1 MVELWSRGA
10 VEPWSGSRGIARPV
24 GREPVVASAV
34 MTDIQNRL
42 FINGEFVDAR
52 AGETFATINPATEEK
67 IADVA
72 SAGVEDVD
80 AAVQAARAQMEP
92 GSEWQKMK
100 PRDRA
105 KVMWRLAD
113 LLSTRAAEIGHI
125 ETIDNGKP
133 IFESQYVDIPAAAE
147 CLYYFAGWSGK
158 VTGET
163 IPVADGAFTYTLREP
178 VGVVGAITPWN
189 FPLMLAVWK
198 IAPALACG
206 NTVVVKPASNTS
218 LSLLKFAEYAKE
230 AGLPAGVLNVIP
242 GRGSVVGNAIVDHPG
257 VDAIAFTG
265 STAVGRGLMERAAK
279 TLKKVALEL
288 GGKSPNIVFAD
299 ADLDAAAKG
308 ALNAIFYGKGEVC
321 AAGSRLLVEESV
333 HDEFMAKV
341 TERAAKM
348 VAGDPLHPKTRLG
361 AVVSKEQME
370 NVLSYIE
377 AGKAEG
383 AKLLTGGTR
392 ADIGT
397 GKGFFLNPTIFDD
410 VTPDH
415 RIAKEEIFGPVL
427 ATLRFKDE
435 ADAVAK
441 GNATVYGLA
450 SAVWTRDISKAH
462 RVARALKAGTV
473 WVNTYNLYDP
483 ALPFGGFKE
492 SGFGRDQGRDALEKY
507 TQTKSVWVNL

>member
-1 MVELWSRGA
+1 
-10 VEPWSGSRGIARPV
+10 
-24 GREPVVASAV
+24 
-34 MTDIQNRL
+34 MTATATPETSIQHRL

-52 AGETFATINPATEEK
+52 SGETFATINPATEEK
-67 IADVA
+67 LADVA
-72 SAGVEDVD
+72 SAGAEDID
-80 AAVQAARAQMEP
+80 LAVQAARRQMEA

-105 KVMWRLAD
+105 KVLWKLAD
-113 LLSTRAAEIGHI
+113 MLMARAGDIGRI
-125 ETIDNGKP
+125 ETLDNGKP
-133 IFESQYVDIPAAAE
+133 IFESQFVDTPAAAE

-163 IPVADGAFTYTLREP
+163 IPISDGAFTYTLREP

-189 FPLMLAVWK
+189 FPLMMAVWK

-206 NTVVVKPASNTS
+206 NTIICKPASNTS
-218 LSLLKFAEYAKE
+218 LSLLKFAEYARE
-230 AGLPAGVLNVIP
+230 CGLPAGVLNVVP
-242 GRGSVVGNAIVDHPG
+242 GRGSVVGNALVDHPG

-265 STAVGRGLMERAAK
+265 STEVGKGLMARAAK
-279 TLKKVALEL
+279 TLKKVSLEL

-299 ADLDAAAKG
+299 SDLDAAAKG

-321 AAGSRLLVEESV
+321 AAGSRLLVEEAAHEELMS
-333 HDEFMAKV
+333 KV
-341 TERAAKM
+341 IERANKM

-361 AVVSKEQME
+361 AIVSKEQME
-370 NVLSYIE
+370 SVLSYIE
-377 AGKAEG
+377 HGKGESKLVAG
-383 AKLLTGGTR
+383 GGR
-392 ADIGT
+392 VDIGT
-397 GKGFFLNPTIFDD
+397 GKGYFIQPTIFDD
-410 VTPDH
+410 VEPEH

-427 ATLRFKDE
+427 ATIKFKDAE
-435 ADAVAK
+435 DAVTK

-450 SAVWTRDISKAH
+450 AAVWTKDVSKAH
-462 RVARALKAGTV
+462 RIARAIKAGTV

-492 SGFGRDQGRDALEKY
+492 SGFGRDQGRDALDKY

>member
-1 MVELWSRGA
+1 MT
-10 VEPWSGSRGIARPV
+10 
-24 GREPVVASAV
+24 VAL
-34 MTDIQNRL
+34 QNQL

-52 AGETFATINPATEEK
+52 SGETFVTTNPATEETITK
-67 IADVA
+67 VA
-72 SAGVEDVD
+72 SAGAEDVD
-80 AAVQAARAQMEP
+80 AAVKAARAQMEA

-105 KVMWRLAD
+105 KVLWRLAD
-113 LLSTRAAEIGHI
+113 ILTARAAEIGHI

-133 IFESQYVDIPAAAE
+133 IFESQYVDTPAAAE

-163 IPVADGAFTYTLREP
+163 IPVADNAFTYTLREP

-189 FPLMLAVWK
+189 FPLMMAVWK

-206 NTVVVKPASNTS
+206 NVVISKPASNTA
-218 LSLLKFAEYAKE
+218 LSLLKFAEYARE

-242 GRGSVVGNAIVDHPG
+242 GRGSLVGNAMIDHPG
-257 VDAIAFTG
+257 IDAIAFTG
-265 STAVGRGLMERAAK
+265 STEVGKQLMARASN
-279 TLKKVALEL
+279 TLKKVSLEL

-299 ADLDAAAKG
+299 ADLDAAARG

-321 AAGSRLLVEESV
+321 AAGSRLLVEEGA
-333 HDEFMAKV
+333 HEELMAKII
-341 TERAAKM
+341 ERANKM
-348 VAGDPLHPKTRLG
+348 TAGDPLHPKTRLG
-361 AVVSKEQME
+361 AIVSKEQMDS
-370 NVLSYIE
+370 VLSYIE
-377 AGKAEG
+377 AGKSDG
-383 AKLLTGGTR
+383 AKLVAGGSRT
-392 ADIGT
+392 DIGT
-397 GKGFFLNPTIFDD
+397 GKGYFIQPTIFDD
-410 VTPDH
+410 VTTDH

-427 ATLRFKDE
+427 ATIKFKE
-435 ADAVAK
+435 AEDAVAK
-441 GNATVYGLA
+441 ANATVYGLA
-450 SAVWTRDISKAH
+450 AAVWTKDISKAH
-462 RVARALKAGTV
+462 RIARAVKAGTV

>member
-1 MVELWSRGA
+1 MTTAISE
-10 VEPWSGSRGIARPV
+10 GIQ
-24 GREPVVASAV
+24 SK
-34 MTDIQNRL
+34 L
-42 FINGEFVDAR
+42 FINGDFVDAKNG
-52 AGETFATINPATEEK
+52 ATFITSNPATEEK

-72 SAGVEDVD
+72 SAGPDDVD
-80 AAVQAARAQMEP
+80 AAVRGARAQMEP

-105 KVMWRLAD
+105 KIMWRIAD
-113 LLSTRAAEIGHI
+113 MLVSRAEEIGRI

-133 IFESQYVDIPAAAE
+133 IFESQFVDVPAAAE

-163 IPVADGAFTYTLREP
+163 IPVQENAFTYTIREP
-178 VGVVGAITPWN
+178 VGVIGSITPWN

-206 NTVVVKPASNTS
+206 NTIIAKPASNTS
-218 LSLLKFAEYAKE
+218 LSLLKFAEYARE
-230 AGLPAGVLNVIP
+230 CGLPAGVLNVIP
-242 GRGSVVGNAIVDHPG
+242 GRGSVVGNAMVDHPG
-257 VDAIAFTG
+257 IDAIAFTG
-265 STAVGRGLMERAAK
+265 SAEVGRDLMARASK
-279 TLKKVALEL
+279 TLKKVSLEL
-288 GGKSPNIVFAD
+288 GGKSPNIVLAD
-299 ADLDAAAKG
+299 ADLDAASRG

-321 AAGSRLLVEESV
+321 AAGSRLLVEDSV
-333 HDEFMAKV
+333 HDALMEKV
-341 TERAAKM
+341 VERAGKM
-348 VAGDPLHPKTRLG
+348 VAADPLHPKTRLG
-361 AVVSKEQME
+361 AIVSKEQME
-370 NVLSYIE
+370 TVLRYIE
-377 AGKAEG
+377 SGKSEG
-383 AKLLTGGTR
+383 AKLVAGGER

-397 GKGFFLNPTIFDD
+397 GKGYFLKPTIFDD
-410 VTPDH
+410 VKPEMK
-415 RIAKEEIFGPVL
+415 IAREEIFGPVL
-427 ATLRFKDE
+427 ATIRFDDVD
-435 ADAVAK
+435 DAVTK

-450 SAVWTRDISKAH
+450 AAVWTRDVSKAH

>member
-1 MVELWSRGA
+1 MSEA
-10 VEPWSGSRGIARPV
+10 
-24 GREPVVASAV
+24 
-34 MTDIQNRL
+34 TIQNKL
-42 FINGEFVDAR
+42 FINGEFTDAQS
-52 AGETFATINPATEEK
+52 GGTFATINPATEEK

-80 AAVQAARAQMEP
+80 VAVKAARTQMEP

-113 LLSTRAAEIGHI
+113 ILTAKADEIGRI
-125 ETIDNGKP
+125 ETLDNGKP
-133 IFESQYVDIPAAAE
+133 IFESQYVDTPAAAE

-158 VTGET
+158 VTGDT
-163 IPVADGAFTYTLREP
+163 IPVQENAFTYTLREP

-206 NTVVVKPASNTS
+206 NTVVIKPASNTS

-230 AGLPAGVLNVIP
+230 AGLPAGVLNVVP

-257 VDAIAFTG
+257 VDAITFTG
-265 STAVGRGLMERAAK
+265 STEVGKQLMARAAK

-299 ADLDAAAKG
+299 ADLEAAARG

-321 AAGSRLLVEESV
+321 AAGSRLLVEEAA
-333 HDEFMAKV
+333 HDELMAKV
-341 TERAAKM
+341 VERANKM
-348 VAGDPLHPKTRLG
+348 VAADPLHPKTRLG
-361 AVVSKEQME
+361 AIVSKEQME
-370 NVLSYIE
+370 TVLSYID
-377 AGKAEG
+377 AGKGEG
-383 AKLLTGGTR
+383 AKLVAGGER

-397 GKGFFLNPTIFDD
+397 GKGYFVKPTIFDD
-410 VTPDH
+410 VDPNM
-415 RIAKEEIFGPVL
+415 RIAREEIFGPVL
-427 ATLRFKDE
+427 ATIRFKDAE
-435 ADAVAK
+435 DAVAK

-450 SAVWTRDISKAH
+450 AAVWTRDVSKAH
-462 RVARALKAGTV
+462 RIARAIKAGTV

-492 SGFGRDQGRDALEKY
+492 SGFGRDQGKDALEKY

>member
-1 MVELWSRGA
+1 MT
-10 VEPWSGSRGIARPV
+10 EP
-24 GREPVVASAV
+24 
-34 MTDIQNRL
+34 TIQSRL
-42 FINGEFVDAR
+42 FINGEFVDAGN
-52 AGETFATINPATEEK
+52 GETFATINPATEEK
-67 IADVA
+67 LADVA
-72 SAGVEDVD
+72 SAGAADVD
-80 AAVQAARAQMEP
+80 AAVKAARAQMEP

-105 KVMWRLAD
+105 KVMWRIAD
-113 LLSTRAAEIGHI
+113 MLSVRAAEIGRI
-125 ETIDNGKP
+125 ETLDNGKP
-133 IFESQYVDIPAAAE
+133 IFESQFVDTPAAAE

-163 IPVADGAFTYTLREP
+163 IPVADNAFTYTLREP
-178 VGVVGAITPWN
+178 AGVVGAITPWN

-206 NTVVVKPASNTS
+206 NTVVIKPASNTA
-218 LSLLKFAEYAKE
+218 LSLLKFAEYANE
-230 AGLPAGVLNVIP
+230 CGLPAGVLNVVP

-257 VDAIAFTG
+257 VDTIAFTG
-265 STAVGRGLMERAAK
+265 STDVGRQIMARAAK
-279 TLKKVALEL
+279 TLKKVSLEL

-299 ADLDAAAKG
+299 ADLDAAARG

-333 HDEFMAKV
+333 HDELLAKV

-361 AVVSKEQME
+361 ALVSKDQME
-370 NVLSYIE
+370 TVLSYIE
-377 AGKAEG
+377 AGKSEG
-383 AKLLTGGTR
+383 AKLVCGGER

-397 GKGFFLNPTIFDD
+397 GKGYFVKPTIFDD
-410 VTPDH
+410 VDPGM
-415 RIAKEEIFGPVL
+415 RVSREEIFGPVL
-427 ATLRFKDE
+427 ATIRFKDAE
-435 ADAVAK
+435 DAIAK

-450 SAVWTRDISKAH
+450 AAVWTRDVSKAH
-462 RVARALKAGTV
+462 RIARAIKAGTV

-492 SGFGRDQGRDALEKY
+492 SGFGRDQGKDALEKY
-507 TQTKSVWVNL
+507 TQTKSVWVNLA

>member
-1 MVELWSRGA
+1 MA
-10 VEPWSGSRGIARPV
+10 DA
-24 GREPVVASAV
+24 A
-34 MTDIQNRL
+34 IQNKL
-42 FINGEFVDAR
+42 FINGDFVDAR
-52 AGETFATINPATEEK
+52 SGATFPTINPATEEK

-80 AAVQAARAQMEP
+80 TAVKAARAQMEP

-113 LLSTRAAEIGHI
+113 MLSARAEEIGRI
-125 ETIDNGKP
+125 ETLDNGKP
-133 IFESQYVDIPAAAE
+133 IFESQFVDTPAAAE

-158 VTGET
+158 VVGDT
-163 IPVADGAFTYTLREP
+163 IPVQENAFAYTLREP

-206 NTVVVKPASNTS
+206 NTVIVKPASNTS

-230 AGLPAGVLNVIP
+230 AGLPAGVLNVVP
-242 GRGSVVGNAIVDHPG
+242 GRGSVVGNAMVDHPG
-257 VDAIAFTG
+257 IDAIAFTG
-265 STAVGRGLMERAAK
+265 STEVGKELMARAAK
-279 TLKKVALEL
+279 TLKKVSLEL
-288 GGKSPNIVFAD
+288 GGKSPNVVLAD
-299 ADLDAAAKG
+299 ADLEAASRG

-321 AAGSRLLVEESV
+321 AAGSRLLVEDSV
-333 HDEFMAKV
+333 HDALMQKV
-341 TERAAKM
+341 KERAEKM

-361 AVVSKEQME
+361 AIVSKEQMD
-370 NVLSYIE
+370 NVMRYID
-377 AGKAEG
+377 AGKSEG
-383 AKLLTGGTR
+383 AKLIAGGER

-397 GKGFFLNPTIFDD
+397 GKGYFVKPTIFDD
-410 VTPDH
+410 VEVDH

-427 ATLRFKDE
+427 ATIRFKDAE
-435 ADAVAK
+435 DAVAK

-450 SAVWTRDISKAH
+450 AAVWTRDVSKAH
-462 RVARALKAGTV
+462 RIARAIKAGTV

-483 ALPFGGFKE
+483 ALPFGGLK
-492 SGFGRDQGRDALEKY
+492 
-507 TQTKSVWVNL
+507 

>member
-1 MVELWSRGA
+1 MTS
-10 VEPWSGSRGIARPV
+10 EP
-24 GREPVVASAV
+24 
-34 MTDIQNRL
+34 TIQNRL
-42 FINGEFVDAR
+42 FINGDFVDAR
-52 AGETFATINPATEEK
+52 SGETFATINPATEET

-72 SAGVEDVD
+72 SAGPEDVD
-80 AAVQAARAQMEP
+80 AAVQAARTQMEP

-105 KVMWRLAD
+105 KVLWRLAD
-113 LLSTRAAEIGHI
+113 ILTARAPEIGRI
-125 ETIDNGKP
+125 ETLDNGKP
-133 IFESQYVDIPAAAE
+133 IFESQFVDTPAAAE

-163 IPVADGAFTYTLREP
+163 IPVADNAFTYTLREP

-206 NTVVVKPASNTS
+206 NTVVIKPASNTA

-230 AGLPAGVLNVIP
+230 AGLPNGVLNVIP

-265 STAVGRGLMERAAK
+265 STEVGRQLMARASK
-279 TLKKVALEL
+279 TLKKVSLEL

-299 ADLDAAAKG
+299 ADLDAAARG

-321 AAGSRLLVEESV
+321 AAGSRLLVEEGA
-333 HDEFMAKV
+333 HEELMAKV
-341 TERAAKM
+341 IERANKM
-348 VAGDPLHPKTRLG
+348 TAGDPLHPKTRLG
-361 AVVSKEQME
+361 AIVSKEQMD

-377 AGKAEG
+377 AGKNEG
-383 AKLLTGGTR
+383 AKLVAGGAR

-397 GKGFFLNPTIFDD
+397 GKGYFIQPTIFDD
-410 VTPDH
+410 VTPEH
-415 RIAKEEIFGPVL
+415 RIAREEIFGPVL
-427 ATLRFKDE
+427 ATIKFKDVE
-435 ADAVAK
+435 DGIAK
-441 GNATVYGLA
+441 ANNTVYGLA
-450 SAVWTRDISKAH
+450 AAVWTRDVSKAH
-462 RVARALKAGTV
+462 RVARAVKAGTV

>member
-1 MVELWSRGA
+1 M
-10 VEPWSGSRGIARPV
+10 
-24 GREPVVASAV
+24 
-34 MTDIQNRL
+34 QNQL

-52 AGETFATINPATEEK
+52 SGETFATINPATEDK
-67 IADVA
+67 ITDVA
-72 SAGVEDVD
+72 SAGPDDVD
-80 AAVQAARAQMEP
+80 AAVRAARAQMEP

-105 KVMWRLAD
+105 KVLWKIAD
-113 LLSTRAAEIGHI
+113 MLVARADEIGRI

-133 IFESQYVDIPAAAE
+133 IFESQYVDTPAAAE

-158 VTGET
+158 ITGET
-163 IPVADGAFTYTLREP
+163 IPIADNAFTYTLREP

-206 NTVVVKPASNTS
+206 NTVVIKPASNTS

-230 AGLPAGVLNVIP
+230 CGLPAGVLNVVP

-257 VDAIAFTG
+257 VDSIVFTG
-265 STAVGRGLMERAAK
+265 STEVGRGIMARAAK

-299 ADLDAAAKG
+299 SDLDAAARG

-321 AAGSRLLVEESV
+321 AAGSRLLVEESA
-333 HDEFMAKV
+333 HDELMAKV
-341 TERAAKM
+341 IERANKM
-348 VAGDPLHPKTRLG
+348 VAADPLHPKTRLG
-361 AVVSKEQME
+361 AIVSKEQME
-370 NVLSYIE
+370 TVLGYID
-377 AGKAEG
+377 AGKGEG
-383 AKLLTGGTR
+383 AKLVAGGER

-397 GKGFFLNPTIFDD
+397 GKGYFVKPTIFDD
-410 VTPDH
+410 VEPDMK
-415 RIAKEEIFGPVL
+415 IAREEIFGPVL
-427 ATLRFKDE
+427 ATIRFKD
-435 ADAVAK
+435 ADDAIAK

-450 SAVWTRDISKAH
+450 AAVWTRDVSKAH
-462 RVARALKAGTV
+462 RIARAIKAGTV

-492 SGFGRDQGRDALEKY
+492 SGFGRDQGKDALEKY
-507 TQTKSVWVNL
+507 TQTKSVWINL

>member
-1 MVELWSRGA
+1 M
-10 VEPWSGSRGIARPV
+10 
-24 GREPVVASAV
+24 SA
-34 MTDIQNRL
+34 IPHQL
-42 FINGEFVDAR
+42 FIRGEFVDAKS
-52 AGETFATINPATEEK
+52 GQTFTTHNPATEEK

-72 SAGVEDVD
+72 SAGREDVD

-105 KVMWRLAD
+105 KVMWRIAD
-113 LLSTRAAEIGHI
+113 MLVARAEEIGRI
-125 ETIDNGKP
+125 ETLDNGKP
-133 IFESQYVDIPAAAE
+133 IFESQFVDTPAAAE

-158 VTGET
+158 VTGDT
-163 IPVADGAFTYTLREP
+163 IPIQENAFAYTLREP

-206 NTVVVKPASNTS
+206 NTVVIKPASNTS

-230 AGLPAGVLNVIP
+230 CGLPAGVLNVIP
-242 GRGSVVGNAIVDHPG
+242 GRGSVVGNAMVDHPG
-257 VDAIAFTG
+257 IDAIAFTG
-265 STAVGRGLMERAAK
+265 SSEVGRELMARAAK
-279 TLKKVALEL
+279 TLKKVSLEL

-299 ADLDAAAKG
+299 ADLEAASRG

-321 AAGSRLLVEESV
+321 AAGSRLLVEEGA
-333 HDEFMAKV
+333 HDELMAKIV
-341 TERAAKM
+341 ERANKM
-348 VAGDPLHPKTRLG
+348 VAADPLHPKTRLG
-361 AVVSKEQME
+361 AIVSKEQME
-370 NVLSYIE
+370 NVLRYIE
-377 AGKAEG
+377 AGKSEG
-383 AKLLTGGTR
+383 AKLVAGGER

-397 GKGFFLNPTIFDD
+397 GKGYFVKPTIFDD
-410 VTPDH
+410 VDVNH

-427 ATLRFKDE
+427 ATIRFKDAE
-435 ADAVAK
+435 DAVAK

-450 SAVWTRDISKAH
+450 AAVWTRDISKAH
-462 RVARALKAGTV
+462 RIARSIKAGTV
-473 WVNTYNLYDP
+473 WINAYNLYDP

>member
-1 MVELWSRGA
+1 MTA
-10 VEPWSGSRGIARPV
+10 IAIDNVR
-24 GREPVVASAV
+24 S
-34 MTDIQNRL
+34 QL

-52 AGETFATINPATEEK
+52 SGETFATINPATEEK

-72 SAGVEDVD
+72 SAGIDDVD
-80 AAVQAARAQMEP
+80 AAVKAARAQMEP

-113 LLSTRAAEIGHI
+113 ILTARAEEIGRI

-133 IFESQYVDIPAAAE
+133 IFESQYVDTPAAAE

-158 VTGET
+158 VTGDT
-163 IPVADGAFTYTLREP
+163 IPVADNAFTYTLREP

-206 NTVVVKPASNTS
+206 NTVVIKPASNTS

-230 AGLPAGVLNVIP
+230 AGLPAGVLNVVP

-257 VDAIAFTG
+257 VDAITFTG
-265 STAVGRGLMERAAK
+265 STEVGRGLMARAAK

-321 AAGSRLLVEESV
+321 AAGSRLLVEEGA
-333 HDEFMAKV
+333 HEELMAKV
-341 TERAAKM
+341 IERANKM
-348 VAGDPLHPKTRLG
+348 TAGDPLHPKTRLG
-361 AVVSKEQME
+361 AIVSKEQME
-370 NVLSYIE
+370 TVLSYIE
-377 AGKAEG
+377 AGKSEG
-383 AKLLTGGTR
+383 AKLVAGGER

-397 GKGFFLNPTIFDD
+397 GKGYFVQPTIFDD
-410 VTPDH
+410 VQVEH
-415 RIAKEEIFGPVL
+415 RISREEIFGPVL
-427 ATLRFKDE
+427 ATIKFKDAE
-435 ADAVAK
+435 DAVAK

-450 SAVWTRDISKAH
+450 AAVWTRDISKAH
-462 RVARALKAGTV
+462 RMAKAIKAGTV

-492 SGFGRDQGRDALEKY
+492 SGFGRDQGKDALEKY

>member
-1 MVELWSRGA
+1 
-10 VEPWSGSRGIARPV
+10 
-24 GREPVVASAV
+24 
-34 MTDIQNRL
+34 MTQESSIQTRL

-52 AGETFATINPATEEK
+52 SGETFATTNPATEET

-72 SAGVEDVD
+72 SAGPEDVD
-80 AAVQAARAQMEP
+80 AAVAAARAQMEP

-105 KVMWRLAD
+105 KVLWRLAD
-113 LLSTRAAEIGHI
+113 MLTARVEEIGRI

-133 IFESQYVDIPAAAE
+133 IFESQFADTPAAAE

-163 IPVADGAFTYTLREP
+163 IPVAESAFTYTLREP

-206 NTVVVKPASNTS
+206 NTVVIKPASNTS

-230 AGLPAGVLNVIP
+230 CGLPAGVLNVVP

-265 STAVGRGLMERAAK
+265 STEVGRLIMARAAN
-279 TLKKVALEL
+279 TLKKVSLEL

-299 ADLDAAAKG
+299 ADLDAASRG

-321 AAGSRLLVEESV
+321 AAGSRLLVEESA
-333 HDEFMAKV
+333 HDELMAKV
-341 TERAAKM
+341 CERASKM
-348 VAGDPLHPKTRLG
+348 AAGDPLHPKTRLG
-361 AVVSKEQME
+361 ALVSKEQME
-370 NVLSYIE
+370 SVLRHIE
-377 AGKAEG
+377 TGKSEG
-383 AKLLTGGTR
+383 AKLVCGGER

-397 GKGFFLNPTIFDD
+397 GKGYFVKPTIFDD
-410 VTPDH
+410 VDPSMSMA
-415 RIAKEEIFGPVL
+415 REEIFGPVL
-427 ATLRFKDE
+427 ATIRFKDAE
-435 ADAVAK
+435 DAVAK

-450 SAVWTRDISKAH
+450 AAVWTRDISKAH
-462 RVARALKAGTV
+462 RIARAIKAGTV